1 MHIVVNKKSIDEV
14 RGKASNMGDLLTVL
28 SREEIKSIFDHDAYS
43 EIKDIFKR
51 IKKIPGS
58 DTFIEDIN
66 GITVNYI
73 SNGYEITTLVFYFP
87 ENK

>member
-1 MHIVVNKKSIDEV
+1 MFHIIVNKNTIDEV
-14 RGKASNMGDLLTVL
+14 RGKASNIGGLLTVL
-28 SREEIKSIFDHDAYS
+28 SREEIKSIFDHDAYA

-51 IKKIPGS
+51 LKKIPGS

-87 ENK
+87 EK